1 MIIRGLFGS
10 HRAHAGTQ
18 RVASGIGDERMSTL
32 PRGGDSGEARYPSD
46 YVVAIGYDAV
56 DITALN
62 GIPVI
67 GMDKGHHA
75 VRGRVSFQRD
85 AACASSQGVA
95 YTRASAYDEHVVATR
110 SSCPAQSVKNH
121 APQGHHGCTCSTGS
135 SVTHSALADPQHRG
149 HIRAVQCFIARS
161 SSHHG
166 KRHG

>member
-1 MIIRGLFGS
+1 MGPLMPPALLGPAIFNDHTGLFVS

-18 RVASGIGDERMSTL
+18 RVASGIGDERMSSL
-32 PRGGDSGEARYPSD
+32 PRGGDSGARYASD

-95 YTRASAYDEHVVATR
+95 YTRASAYDEHVVATK
-110 SSCPAQSVKNH
+110 SSCPAQSVKSHVPRTSWVHVFDPELSNTP
-121 APQGHHGCTCSTGS
+121 APTQIHTNQAT
-135 SVTHSALADPQHRG
+135 
-149 HIRAVQCFIARS
+149 
-161 SSHHG
+161 
-166 KRHG
+166 